1 MPLICVSNS
10 FLICRKRK
18 PRKNTTK
25 VWFSKEA
32 STSMLE
38 HHNPTPNE
46 QDDAP
51 FKQTV
56 CSSPPRDKRDVLKK
70 LTPKKNISRK

>member
-1 MPLICVSNS
+1 
-10 FLICRKRK
+10 
-18 PRKNTTK
+18 
-25 VWFSKEA
+25 
-32 STSMLE
+32 MLE

-51 FKQTV
+51 FKQTG

-70 LTPKKNISRK
+70 IDPEEEHIKKMNLETMCYLL